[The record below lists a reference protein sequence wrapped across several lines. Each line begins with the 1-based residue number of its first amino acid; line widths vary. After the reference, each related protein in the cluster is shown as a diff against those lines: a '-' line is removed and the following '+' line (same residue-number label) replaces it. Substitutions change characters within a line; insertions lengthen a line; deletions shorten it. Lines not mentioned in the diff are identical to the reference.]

1 MTRQLLV
8 LLCLLPMLPGP
19 AQASQPSPQD
29 LCAVPASQA
38 PRVVETHLDGVP
50 AIVRVPAQVSA
61 PPIVLWHGFGPP
73 QSEGALMALL
83 PLDEV
88 PAVKVYLG
96 LPMFGRRAPQDPDAL
111 ARRQEEDLAGGVFEP
126 VVMGAA
132 HELPRVAAALR
143 HAGCLGEG
151 QGVGLFGFS
160 AGGAATLYA
169 LAEREVPVAAAVVL
183 NASTGLSASV
193 AAYERAVGKPFA
205 WTPRARALAAR
216 SDAVERAAD
225 IAAGDPPPALL
236 IVHGAE
242 DTMLD
247 GQGVHALHQ
256 ALAPHYA
263 GDAATRLQLSVV
275 EELPHAARS
284 PDEVARV
291 RALAGD
297 WFRRYL
303 APAGADTSG

>member
-1 MTRQLLV
+1 
-8 LLCLLPMLPGP
+8 
-19 AQASQPSPQD
+19 
-29 LCAVPASQA
+29 
-38 PRVVETHLDGVP
+38 
-50 AIVRVPAQVSA
+50 
-61 PPIVLWHGFGPP
+61 
-73 QSEGALMALL
+73 
-83 PLDEV
+83 
-88 PAVKVYLG
+88 
-96 LPMFGRRAPQDPDAL
+96 
-111 ARRQEEDLAGGVFEP
+111 EDLAGGVFEP

-247 GQGVHALHQ
+247 GQGVHALHR

-303 APAGADTSG
+303 APAGADTSSGAAATGGVPARKRALPRAGGGRREEGSCRRGSTASAYCTTASSDTLRYAVGLARRT